1 MEFADM
7 AGRRHNPER
16 PTRVSHDVE
25 APERRDD
32 PPRVRR
38 VATTAAVAAAIV
50 GLLTV
55 VAVSTVAREPIVGR
69 SSADRDLSPALLD
82 YVLSTFL
89 ALYLALIPVALWA
102 TWKRG
107 GWRRDPNAGRR
118 RDVAMLVFVGVILV
132 ALLGLR
138 GVGRLEGNPEP
149 TQPEQLESAPTDGQP
164 ESAGRRRG
172 ELRLAPFVVIGLG
185 LGAAMVYLSYRRRQL
200 RRPLREGDEDAL
212 AAELGLLLDDA
223 IDDLLAEPDPRRA
236 VIAAYARMERAL
248 AAFGLPRDDAEAPL
262 EYLERIGPEIAHIP
276 GAPGLAFELT
286 HLYERARF
294 SAHRVD
300 VEMKDDAISAL
311 VRLRAELQEW
321 AA

>member
-1 MEFADM
+1 
-7 AGRRHNPER
+7 
-16 PTRVSHDVE
+16 VE
-25 APERRDD
+25 APDRRDD
-32 PPRVRR
+32 QPRIRR

-69 SSADRDLSPALLD
+69 SSAERDVSPVLWD
-82 YVLSTFL
+82 YVLSTLL
-89 ALYLALIPVALWA
+89 ALYLVFIPVALWA
-102 TWKRG
+102 SWKRN

-118 RDVAMLVFVGVILV
+118 RDVVMLVVVGLILV

-138 GVGRLEGNPEP
+138 GLGRLERNPAP
-149 TQPEQLESAPTDGQP
+149 TPPEQIESVPTGGQP
-164 ESAGRRRG
+164 DAAGRRRG
-172 ELRLAPFVVIGLG
+172 ELRLAPFIVVGLG
-185 LGAAMVYLSYRRRQL
+185 LAAAMAYLSWRRRQM

-212 AAELGLLLDDA
+212 AEELGLLLDDA

-236 VIAAYARMERAL
+236 VIAAYARMERAF
-248 AAFGLPRDDAEAPL
+248 AAFGLPRKDAEAPL
-262 EYLERIGPEIAHIP
+262 EYLERIAPSITHIP

>member
-1 MEFADM
+1 M
-7 AGRRHNPER
+7 AP
-16 PTRVSHDVE
+16 
-25 APERRDD
+25 
-32 PPRVRR
+32 
-38 VATTAAVAAAIV
+38 TAAVAAALV
-50 GLLTV
+50 GRLPGG
-55 VAVSTVAREPIVGR
+55 AVSSVAREPIVGR
-69 SSADRDLSPALLD
+69 SSAERDVHPALWD
-82 YVLSTFL
+82 YVLSTLL
-89 ALYLALIPVALWA
+89 ALYLALIPLALYA

-118 RDVAMLVFVGVILV
+118 RDVAMLVVVAVILV
-132 ALLGLR
+132 ALVGLR
-138 GVGRLEGNPEP
+138 GIGRLEQNP
-149 TQPEQLESAPTDGQP
+149 APTPPEEIEATPQGPQP
-164 ESAGRRRG
+164 RESDQRRG
-172 ELRLAPFVVIGLG
+172 ELRLAPFIVVGLG
-185 LGAAMVYLSYRRRQL
+185 IGAAVVYLAYRRRQL

-248 AAFGLPRDDAEAPL
+248 AAFGLPREEAEAPL
-262 EYLERIGPEIAHIP
+262 EDLERIAPSIVHIP
-276 GAPGLAFELT
+276 GASGLAFELT

>member
-1 MEFADM
+1 M
-7 AGRRHNPER
+7 
-16 PTRVSHDVE
+16 VS
-25 APERRDD
+25 
-32 PPRVRR
+32 
-38 VATTAAVAAAIV
+38 TAAVAAAIV

-55 VAVSTVAREPIVGR
+55 VAVASVAREPIVGR
-69 SSADRDLSPALLD
+69 SSAERDLSPALWD

-89 ALYLALIPVALWA
+89 ALYLLLIPLALYA

-118 RDVAMLVFVGVILV
+118 RDVALLVFVGVILV

-138 GVGRLEGNPEP
+138 GLGRLERDP
-149 TQPEQLESAPTDGQP
+149 APPPPAEIEGTTTDGRLQ
-164 ESAGRRRG
+164 AGERRRG
-172 ELRLAPFVVIGLG
+172 ELRLAPFVVVGLG
-185 LGAAMVYLSYRRRQL
+185 LGAALVYLSYRRRQR

-212 AAELGLLLDDA
+212 ASELGLLLDDA

-236 VIAAYARMERAL
+236 VIAAYARMERAF
-248 AAFGLPRDDAEAPL
+248 AAFGLPREDAEAPL
-262 EYLERIGPEIAHIP
+262 EYLERIAPSIAHIP
-276 GAPGLAFELT
+276 GASRLAFELT

>member
-1 MEFADM
+1 
-7 AGRRHNPER
+7 
-16 PTRVSHDVE
+16 
-25 APERRDD
+25 
-32 PPRVRR
+32 
-38 VATTAAVAAAIV
+38 VATTAAVAAAII

-55 VAVSTVAREPIVGR
+55 VAVASVAREPLVGR
-69 SSADRDLSPALLD
+69 SSAERDLSPALWD

-89 ALYLALIPVALWA
+89 ALYLALIPVALYA

-118 RDVAMLVFVGVILV
+118 RDVALLVFVGVILV

-138 GVGRLEGNPEP
+138 GLGRLEQNPRPDPPPAIEG
-149 TQPEQLESAPTDGQP
+149 TTTGGRAEVSE
-164 ESAGRRRG
+164 RRRG
-172 ELRLAPFVVIGLG
+172 ELRLGPFVVVGLG
-185 LGAAMVYLSYRRRQL
+185 LGAALVYLSYRRRRL

-212 AAELGLLLDDA
+212 ADELGLLLEDA

-248 AAFGLPRDDAEAPL
+248 AAFGLPRQDAEAPL
-262 EYLERIGPEIAHIP
+262 EYLERIAPAIAHIP
-276 GAPGLAFELT
+276 GTSGLAFELT

-294 SAHRVD
+294 SAHAVD
-300 VEMKDDAISAL
+300 VEMKDDALSAL

>member
-1 MEFADM
+1 
-7 AGRRHNPER
+7 
-16 PTRVSHDVE
+16 
-25 APERRDD
+25 
-32 PPRVRR
+32 

-55 VAVSTVAREPIVGR
+55 VAVASVAREPIVGR
-69 SSADRDLSPALLD
+69 SSAERDLSPALWD
-82 YVLSTFL
+82 YVLSALL
-89 ALYLALIPVALWA
+89 ALYLAFIPLALYA

-118 RDVAMLVFVGVILV
+118 RDVALLVFVAVILV

-138 GVGRLEGNPEP
+138 GLGRLDREPAPTPAEEIEGTPIGGRLE
-149 TQPEQLESAPTDGQP
+149 
-164 ESAGRRRG
+164 AGERRRG
-172 ELRLAPFVVIGLG
+172 ELRLAPFVVVGLG
-185 LGAAMVYLSYRRRQL
+185 LGAAMVYLSYRRRRL
-200 RRPLREGDEDAL
+200 RRPPREGDEDAL
-212 AAELGLLLDDA
+212 ADELGLLLDDA

-248 AAFGLPRDDAEAPL
+248 AAFGLPRHDAEAPL
-262 EYLERIGPEIAHIP
+262 EYLERIAPAIAHIP
-276 GAPGLAFELT
+276 GAAGLAFELT

-294 SAHRVD
+294 SAHAVD
-300 VEMKDDAISAL
+300 VEMKDDALSAL

>member
-1 MEFADM
+1 MT
-7 AGRRHNPER
+7 RHNPNPPR
-16 PTRVSHDVE
+16 RVSTDVE
-25 APERRDD
+25 APGRRDD
-32 PPRVRR
+32 PPRARR
-38 VATTAAVAAAIV
+38 VATTAAVAAAII

-55 VAVSTVAREPIVGR
+55 VAVASVAREPLVGR
-69 SSADRDLSPALLD
+69 SSAERDLSPAVLD
-82 YVLSTFL
+82 YVLSTLL
-89 ALYLALIPVALWA
+89 ALYLALIPVALYT

-118 RDVAMLVFVGVILV
+118 RDVALLVFIGIILAV
-132 ALLGLR
+132 LVGLR
-138 GVGRLEGNPEP
+138 GLGRLEQNPAPEP
-149 TQPEQLESAPTDGQP
+149 LPQIEGTTTAAPLDESD
-164 ESAGRRRG
+164 RRRG
-172 ELRLAPFVVIGLG
+172 ELRLAPFVIIGLG

-212 AAELGLLLDDA
+212 ADELGLLLDNA

-248 AAFGLPRDDAEAPL
+248 AAFGLPRQDAEAPL
-262 EYLERIGPEIAHIP
+262 EYLERIAPAIAHIP
-276 GAPGLAFELT
+276 GASGLAFELT

-294 SAHRVD
+294 SAHAVD
-300 VEMKDDAISAL
+300 VEMKDDALSAL